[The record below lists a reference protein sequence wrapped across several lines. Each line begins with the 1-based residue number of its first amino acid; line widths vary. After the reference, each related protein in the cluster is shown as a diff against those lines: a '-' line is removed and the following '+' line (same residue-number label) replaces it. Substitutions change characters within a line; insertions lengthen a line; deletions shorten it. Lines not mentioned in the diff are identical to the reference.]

1 MDAMVEPVAEQEGAG
16 EEVPKNIPIPD
27 NVDENESVIVSC
39 GEIQGT
45 FLVHKLKVIYDG
57 GSPQNTHPEFELS
70 QAGEDCFVMHWLTAS
85 GAESATE
92 P

>member
-1 MDAMVEPVAEQEGAG
+1 MSENVVEQEPVG
-16 EEVPKNIPIPD
+16 EEAPKNIPIPE

-57 GSPQNTHPEFELS
+57 AFFPQHSPGIQILI
-70 QAGEDCFVMHWLTAS
+70 G
-85 GAESATE
+85 GAWHGQDRSPWTSTKGRRLA
-92 P
+92 

>member
-1 MDAMVEPVAEQEGAG
+1 MDAVVEPGSEQEAAG

-57 GSPQNTHPEFELS
+57 AFP
-70 QAGEDCFVMHWLTAS
+70 
-85 GAESATE
+85 
-92 P
+92 

>member
-1 MDAMVEPVAEQEGAG
+1 MSEQEIGEDAG
-16 EEVPKNIPIPD
+16 KVIPIPD

-57 GSPQNTHPEFELS
+57 RLPLFTIRSKFK
-70 QAGEDCFVMHWLTAS
+70 
-85 GAESATE
+85 
-92 P
+92 